1 MRKIFSPM
9 KYCSQCGTQ
18 MPDEAK
24 FCFSCGAA
32 INTPVQPATPPAAP
46 PPPPPVNIEAT
57 VSPPPVDAKAT
68 APLAAKVKGK
78 KRKRRSYDNEE
89 LKKGVT
95 LCDDGKYRWIYP
107 FNMWKNPTILFLVY
121 KIFFWV
127 FAGIGTLILI
137 LNWKHIHWDNW
148 DLLWEDTWPVLIF
161 IAFFAFLIFIA
172 YAMVASMYGGK
183 YTILFTMD
191 ENGVNH
197 EQIPEQA
204 KKARKLGILTAGA
217 GLATGRLST
226 IGLGINVA
234 NRTSMYSDFKC
245 VRSVKK
251 GLWGN
256 VIKVREILS
265 NNQVYARDEDFDFVY
280 NYIREHCPKVK

>member
-9 KYCSQCGTQ
+9 KYCTNPPS
-18 MPDEAK
+18 
-24 FCFSCGAA
+24 S
-32 INTPVQPATPPAAP
+32 TPPTD
-46 PPPPPVNIEAT
+46 VEKT
-57 VSPPPVDAKAT
+57 
-68 APLAAKVKGK
+68 PLTAKVKGK

-148 DLLWEDTWPVLIF
+148 NLLWEDTWPVLIF

>member
-9 KYCSQCGTQ
+9 KYCTNPPS
-18 MPDEAK
+18 
-24 FCFSCGAA
+24 S
-32 INTPVQPATPPAAP
+32 TPPTD
-46 PPPPPVNIEAT
+46 VEKT
-57 VSPPPVDAKAT
+57 
-68 APLAAKVKGK
+68 PLVAKVTGK

-121 KIFFWV
+121 KIFFWI

-256 VIKVREILS
+256 VIKIREILS
-265 NNQVYARDEDFDFVY
+265 NNQVYTHDEDFDFVY
-280 NYIREHCPKVK
+280 NYIREHCPKVHCGWHGLSYHLS